1 MVNKSY
7 LKAMYQQLCNEYI
20 ALLQSLSDDQINI
33 NPSSGGWSVGQVISH
48 ITKANQSSFL
58 GEKGEVCSRDIGEKL
73 AELELT
79 FLDFDV
85 KMKSPDFILPD
96 LKTFS
101 KVESIQKISKCFEAL
116 IEALDDSKMD
126 EILNSPLGVLTKWE
140 IANFMIFHSKR
151 HLHQLK
157 NIQKTLQIDLKKRL
171 ASAFSDGKF
180 EVTYTHLHEN
190 VLWHVVGEKEFIGKQ
205 AVINRCEEVAAYFAS
220 LTTNFVTNHIISEG
234 NLVVVN
240 GSGEFLR
247 DGKRVSMIS
256 ASEWYEFGGDNQIVK
271 IYSYCIQE

>member
-1 MVNKSY
+1 
-7 LKAMYQQLCNEYI
+7 MYQQLCNEYI
-20 ALLQSLSDDQINI
+20 ALLQSLSDGQINI
-33 NPSSGGWSVGQVISH
+33 SPSSGGWSVGQVISH

-58 GEKGEVCSRDIGEKL
+58 GAKGEVCSRDIGEKL

-116 IEALDDSKMD
+116 IDALDDSKMD

-151 HLHQLK
+151 HLYQLK
-157 NIQKTLQIDLKKRL
+157 YKKIRGFNHGIPAYCRPL
-171 ASAFSDGKF
+171 LLYKNASTNSAAKAKLSFPLVS
-180 EVTYTHLHEN
+180 EVSY
-190 VLWHVVGEKEFIGKQ
+190 
-205 AVINRCEEVAAYFAS
+205 S
-220 LTTNFVTNHIISEG
+220 S
-234 NLVVVN
+234 
-240 GSGEFLR
+240 
-247 DGKRVSMIS
+247 VSK
-256 ASEWYEFGGDNQIVK
+256 Y
-271 IYSYCIQE
+271 